1 LDFGHI
7 ITGDF
12 DIINDKR
19 IRNLFL
25 KGPKYRIPSDIGFN
39 ACRKQIAESIED
51 FSVKWCRRENADSN
65 ALNSWKH
72 NIFNIIESRIEFYR
86 GNGHLLPLKPRLTL
100 RHLRK
105 DILSFH
111 SKFVLVPADKAVNNI
126 ISV

>member
-12 DIINDKR
+12 DIINDKK

-25 KGPKYRIPSDIGFN
+25 KGPKYRIPSDIDFN
-39 ACRKQIAESIED
+39 ACRSLIAESTED

-65 ALNSWKH
+65 ALNTWKH
-72 NIFNIIESRIEFYR
+72 KVFNIIESRIEFYR
-86 GNGHLLPLKPRLTL
+86 GNEHLLPPRLTL

-105 DILSFH
+105 DILAFH
-111 SKFVLVPADKAVNNI
+111 SKFLLVPADKATNNI
-126 ISV
+126 IIV